1 MTREFDAVFER
12 YDLVAGPTSPVL
24 PFPLGS
30 LDQDPMAMKLLDYC
44 TIPANMGGFP
54 ALSLNCGYAP
64 DGEGGVLPV
73 GLHLMAPAMA
83 DERLLQAARSV
94 ERAMPATRRPS
105 SAYG

>member
-1 MTREFDAVFER
+1 MAREFEDVFSR

-24 PFPLGS
+24 AFPLGS

-54 ALSLNCGYAP
+54 ALSLNCGFAE
-64 DGEGGVLPV
+64 DLPV

-83 DERLLQAARSV
+83 DERLLQAARAV
-94 ERAMPATRRPS
+94 ERALPDATRRPPLP
-105 SAYG
+105 